1 MIHDLLWFKLCLKY
15 RYYVSFHEKKNRN
28 WDVWLVIRMT
38 VSRDFWEIKLE
49 FLKDECK
56 NKCQY
61 KCPVKMQTKNL

>member
-1 MIHDLLWFKLCLKY
+1 ML
-15 RYYVSFHEKKNRN
+15 VSMWKKRN